1 MVFGHAVQGP
11 VWKTGRAGPGKR
23 GSGPP
28 TISAQTPYS
37 SPYFEPTNCCTH
49 YQKTFAHDY
58 PFPPPIKLLQSM
70 VRQGSLPYSIFCAV
84 IPPRAPKGLLPDSL
98 HNYET
103 MANYAS
109 KTRDKV
115 QKRGQNNVLMY
126 KLQVTDMDVVFEV
139 IGQLESFQISR
150 EELEVNFLDISYYEN
165 EKKSVYINPCPGCQR
180 KTFTFL
186 LHTSF
191 FILKEF

>member
-1 MVFGHAVQGP
+1 
-11 VWKTGRAGPGKR
+11 
-23 GSGPP
+23 
-28 TISAQTPYS
+28 
-37 SPYFEPTNCCTH
+37 
-49 YQKTFAHDY
+49 
-58 PFPPPIKLLQSM
+58 
-70 VRQGSLPYSIFCAV
+70 
-84 IPPRAPKGLLPDSL
+84 
-98 HNYET
+98 